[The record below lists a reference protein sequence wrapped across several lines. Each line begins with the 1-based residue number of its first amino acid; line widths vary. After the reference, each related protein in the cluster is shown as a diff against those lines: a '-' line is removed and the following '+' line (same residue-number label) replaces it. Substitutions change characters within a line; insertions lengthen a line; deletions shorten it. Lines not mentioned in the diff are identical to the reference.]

1 MHVSIP
7 VGILIMLL
15 IWSSPVLVVYLV
27 HRFVK
32 YREFIAEQ
40 NKLFIPHMGSKIE
53 FSKYKTIKQVSP
65 DGSRELTMGY
75 EKEGF

>member
-7 VGILIMLL
+7 VGILIMLV

-27 HRFVK
+27 HRLIK
-32 YREFIAEQ
+32 WQEFRAEQ
-40 NKLFIPHMGSKIE
+40 NKPFIPHMGNKIE
-53 FSKYKTIKQVSP
+53 FSKYKTIKQVSS
-65 DGSRELTMGY
+65 DGSRELTLGY